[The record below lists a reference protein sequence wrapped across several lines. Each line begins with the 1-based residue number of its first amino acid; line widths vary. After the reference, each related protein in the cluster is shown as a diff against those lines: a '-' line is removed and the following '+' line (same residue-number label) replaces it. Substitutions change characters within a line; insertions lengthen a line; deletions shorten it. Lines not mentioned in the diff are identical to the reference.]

1 MNKFFYGMKL
11 LLVIKVGSGVLGK
24 VDILVIKI
32 RWEVWIIG
40 IFESSFFILM
50 K

>member
-11 LLVIKVGSGVLGK
+11 LLVIKVGSG
-24 VDILVIKI
+24 DILVIKI